1 MPLTLASSSTAN
13 PTYGSLPGSNA
24 SADAGVSSER
34 TALQDD
40 PLPKWTLYNVARIT
54 ASILHIV
61 IAGTALSQLAHDDY
75 VMDPVT
81 EGPWKMLII
90 TAFGA
95 HGLYWVRRRRRA
107 TMGEEQGDGSLCI
120 CM

>member
-1 MPLTLASSSTAN
+1 MASSSTSN
-13 PTYGSLPGSNA
+13 PTYGSLTGSNA

-40 PLPKWTLYNVARIT
+40 PLPKWTLYNMARIT

-81 EGPWKMLII
+81 EGPWKALII

-95 HGLYWVRRRRRA
+95 HGLYWVRRRMA
-107 TMGEEQGDGSLCI
+107 AMEGGK
-120 CM
+120 